1 MKLKPMNKQ
10 ETRREIKRIKL
21 EISQQTRELAALEVM
36 NKIESLPQFTEAE
49 NILLY
54 NALPDELPTECMLN
68 KWSCSKSLFLPVVD
82 GDNLVIKRYNKD
94 SVKVGAFGIIEPEG
108 EEIDSKIIDFII
120 VPGVAFDKNL
130 NRLGRGKGYY
140 DRLLS
145 ESNAFFAGIGYSIQ
159 VLDNIPVEE
168 HDIKMNCIITER
180 EIL

>member
-1 MKLKPMNKQ
+1 MNKQ
-10 ETRREIKRIKL
+10 EIRKEIKRVKL
-21 EISQQTRELAALEVM
+21 NISKEGKEAAAIEVM
-36 NKIESLPQFTEAE
+36 NKIEALPQFIRAK

-54 NALPDELPTECMLN
+54 NALPDELPTESMLN
-68 KWSCSKSLFLPVVD
+68 KWEKEKNLFLPVVD
-82 GDNLVIKRYNKD
+82 GENLIIKRYDKKF
-94 SVKVGAFGIIEPEG
+94 VRVGAFGIIEPLG
-108 EEIDSKIIDFII
+108 DNVDSKIIDFII

-145 ESNAFFAGIGYSIQ
+145 ESNAFFAGVGYHIQ

>member
-1 MKLKPMNKQ
+1 MNKQ
-10 ETRREIKRIKL
+10 EIRKEIKRVKL
-21 EISQQTRELAALEVM
+21 NISKEGKEAAAIEVM
-36 NKIESLPQFTEAE
+36 NKIEALPQFIGAK

-68 KWSCSKSLFLPVVD
+68 KWDKEKNLFLPVVD
-82 GDNLVIKRYNKD
+82 GENLIIKRYDKEF
-94 SVKVGAFGIIEPEG
+94 VRVGAFGIIEPLG
-108 EEIDSKIIDFII
+108 DNVDSKIIDFII

-145 ESNAFFAGIGYSIQ
+145 ESNAFFAGVGYHIQ

>member
-1 MKLKPMNKQ
+1 MNKQ

-21 EISQQTRELAALEVM
+21 EISQQERELAAREVM

-82 GDNLVIKRYNKD
+82 GENLVIKRYNKD

-108 EEIDSKIIDFII
+108 E
-120 VPGVAFDKNL
+120 
-130 NRLGRGKGYY
+130 
-140 DRLLS
+140 
-145 ESNAFFAGIGYSIQ
+145 
-159 VLDNIPVEE
+159 
-168 HDIKMNCIITER
+168 
-180 EIL
+180 

>member
-1 MKLKPMNKQ
+1 MNKQ
-10 ETRREIKRIKL
+10 EIRKEIKKVKL
-21 EISQQTRELAALEVM
+21 GISKEDREAAAMEVM
-36 NKIESLPQFTEAE
+36 AKIESLSQFADAK

-68 KWSCSKSLFLPVVD
+68 KWGGEKNLFLPVVD
-82 GDNLVIKRYNKD
+82 GDNLVVKRYDKEY
-94 SVKVGAFGIIEPEG
+94 VKIGAFGIIEPLG
-108 EEIDSKIIDFII
+108 AEIDSDIIDFII
-120 VPGVAFDKNL
+120 VPAVAFDRNL

-145 ESNAFFAGIGYSIQ
+145 ESKAFFAGVGYHAQ
-159 VLDNIPVEE
+159 LLNNIPVEE

>member
-1 MKLKPMNKQ
+1 MNKQ
-10 ETRREIKRIKL
+10 EIRKEIKRVKL
-21 EISQQTRELAALEVM
+21 NISKEDREAAAIEVM
-36 NKIESLPQFTEAE
+36 NKIEALPQFIEAE

-68 KWSCSKSLFLPVVD
+68 KWDDKKNLFLPVVD
-82 GDNLVIKRYNKD
+82 GENLIIKRYDKEF
-94 SVKVGAFGIIEPEG
+94 VRIGAFGIIEPLGDEV
-108 EEIDSKIIDFII
+108 DSAIIDFII

-145 ESNAFFAGIGYSIQ
+145 NSNAFFAGVGYQIQ

>member
-1 MKLKPMNKQ
+1 MNKQ
-10 ETRREIKRIKL
+10 EIRKEIKSVKL
-21 EISQQTRELAALEVM
+21 NISKEGKEAAAIEVM
-36 NKIESLPQFTEAE
+36 NKIEALPQFIGAK

-68 KWSCSKSLFLPVVD
+68 KWDKEKNLFLPVVD
-82 GDNLVIKRYNKD
+82 GENLIIKRYDKEF
-94 SVKVGAFGIIEPEG
+94 VKVGAFGIIEPLG
-108 EEIDSKIIDFII
+108 DNVDSKIIDFII

-145 ESNAFFAGIGYSIQ
+145 ESNAFFAGVGYHIQ

>member
-1 MKLKPMNKQ
+1 MNKQ
-10 ETRREIKRIKL
+10 EIRREIKRVKL
-21 EISQQTRELAALEVM
+21 GISKEDREAAAMEVM
-36 NKIESLPQFTEAE
+36 AKVELLPQFADAK

-68 KWSCSKSLFLPVVD
+68 KWEGVKNLFLPVVD
-82 GDNLVIKRYNKD
+82 GENLLIKRYDKEC
-94 SVKVGAFGIIEPEG
+94 VRVGAFGIIEPLG
-108 EEIDSKIIDFII
+108 AEIDSEIIDFII
-120 VPGVAFDKNL
+120 VPAVAFDRNL

-145 ESNAFFAGIGYSIQ
+145 ESKAFFAGVGYHAQ
-159 VLDNIPVEE
+159 LLDYIPVEE

>member
-1 MKLKPMNKQ
+1 MNKQ
-10 ETRREIKRIKL
+10 EIRREIKQVKL
-21 EISQQTRELAALEVM
+21 NISKEERVVASMEVM
-36 NKIESLPQFTEAE
+36 SKIEALPQFIEAK

-68 KWSCSKSLFLPVVD
+68 KWESSKALFLPVVD
-82 GDNLVIKRYNKD
+82 GDNLVIKRYNKEF
-94 SVKVGAFGIIEPEG
+94 VKVGAFGIIEPLG
-108 EEIDSKIIDFII
+108 EEIDSSIIDFII
-120 VPGVAFDKNL
+120 VPGVAFDRNL

-145 ESNAFFAGIGYSIQ
+145 ESNAFFAGIGYQIQ
-159 VLDNIPVEE
+159 VLENIPVED

>member
-1 MKLKPMNKQ
+1 MNKQ
-10 ETRREIKRIKL
+10 EIRKEIKRVKL
-21 EISQQTRELAALEVM
+21 GISKEDREAAAMEVM
-36 NKIESLPQFTEAE
+36 AKIESLSQFADAK

-68 KWSCSKSLFLPVVD
+68 KWEGEKNLFLPVVD
-82 GDNLVIKRYNKD
+82 GDNLVVKRYDKEY
-94 SVKVGAFGIIEPEG
+94 VKIGAFGIIEPLG
-108 EEIDSKIIDFII
+108 AEIDSDIIDFII
-120 VPGVAFDKNL
+120 VPAVAFDRNL

-145 ESNAFFAGIGYSIQ
+145 ESKAFFAGVGYHAQ
-159 VLDNIPVEE
+159 LLNNIPVEE

>member
-1 MKLKPMNKQ
+1 MAQKLMNKQ
-10 ETRREIKRIKL
+10 EIRKEIKQVKL
-21 EISQQTRELAALEVM
+21 DINKEDREAAAIEVM
-36 NKIESLPQFTEAE
+36 AKIESLPQFSKAE

-54 NALPDELPTECMLN
+54 NALADELPTECMLN
-68 KWSCSKSLFLPVVD
+68 KWSESKNLFLPVVD
-82 GDNLVIKRYNKD
+82 GNDLIIKRYDKS
-94 SVKVGAFGIIEPEG
+94 SVKVGAFGIIEPLG
-108 EEIDSKIIDFII
+108 DEIDSSIIDFIV

-145 ESNAFFAGIGYSIQ
+145 NCKAFFAGIGYHIQ

>member
-1 MKLKPMNKQ
+1 MNKQ
-10 ETRREIKRIKL
+10 ETRREIKKIKL
-21 EISQQTRELAALEVM
+21 EISQQERELAAIEVM
-36 NKIESLPQFTEAE
+36 NKIESLPQFTEAK

-68 KWSCSKSLFLPVVD
+68 RWDCLKSLFLPVVD
-82 GDNLVIKRYNKD
+82 GNNLVIKRYNKD
-94 SVKVGAFGIIEPEG
+94 AVKVGAFGIIEPEG
-108 EEIDSKIIDFII
+108 KEVDSKIIDFII
-120 VPGVAFDKNL
+120 VPGVAFDRNL